1 MAGETL
7 SPDEFTLRMVAAEG
21 SAAEPFAGT
30 GAVVL
35 DISVDADQEREGL
48 ARDLVRAVQSA
59 RKEAGL
65 DVSDRIALGIAGGPD
80 IAAAM
85 EAHGDF
91 IKAETLALSLT
102 SGDVPGS
109 SVSDTD
115 ILGDTVR
122 ISVAK
127 AG

>member
-1 MAGETL
+1 
-7 SPDEFTLRMVAAEG
+7 
-21 SAAEPFAGT
+21 
-30 GAVVL
+30 VL
-35 DISVDADQEREGL
+35 DISVDAVPVCEGL

-65 DVSDRIALGIAGGPD
+65 EVSDRIALGIAGGPD

-85 EAHGDF
+85 QAHGDF
-91 IKAETLALSLT
+91 IKAETLAVSLT
-102 SGDVPGS
+102 SSDVPGS
-109 SVSDTD
+109 AVSDTD
-115 ILGDTVR
+115 ILGDTVH